1 VSYLVYCILGAGGE
15 AAMPLGVDG
24 QPVRLIEEGG
34 LGAAVSPVSGPTNGA
49 LPDTSRLLAY
59 EGVVEAL
66 HRGRAVLPVRYGCL
80 LTDESEVIE
89 LLRRHRQAYR
99 SALGELEGC
108 EELGV
113 RILPEDA
120 EEGRDAPRPEVPVS
134 APGRAYLAARRAHYE
149 ERDGRSEGQVAA
161 AERCRAAFAG
171 LFVKCK
177 VEYPSGSHPVFLV
190 PLLSL
195 YFLVKRENLEAFRR
209 AFQALSRGDAARM
222 LLSGPWPPYNFVPT
236 SPSPK

>member
-1 VSYLVYCILGAGGE
+1 
-15 AAMPLGVDG
+15 MPLGVDG
-24 QPVRLIEEGG
+24 QPVRLVEEGG
-34 LGAAVSPVSGPTNGA
+34 LGAAVSRVSNPADGVR
-49 LPDTSRLLAY
+49 PDTPRLLTY
-59 EGVVEAL
+59 ERVVEAL

-99 SALGELEGC
+99 SALRELEGC

-113 RILPEDA
+113 RILAKDA
-120 EEGRDAPRPEVPVS
+120 EEGRGVSRPDVPAPS
-134 APGRAYLAARRAHYE
+134 PGRAYLTARRSHYE

-177 VEYPSGSHPVFLV
+177 VEYPSGSHPVFLI

-195 YFLVKRENLEAFRR
+195 YFLVKRENLDAFHR

-222 LLSGPWPPYNFVPT
+222 LLSGPWPPYNFVPQDEDALNEQPNKAT
-236 SPSPK
+236 TGGR